1 MSLND
6 KMTIQ
11 IALDELEITEL
22 TKVDNEYIKKQY
34 HRLALKWHP
43 DKNKDKNATIKFQK
57 IHEAYEYLES
67 EYKCMDNDASDNSS
81 EAFVSSSS
89 SKESTIYSDILSAF
103 ISILLKGTYNQLF
116 LHIVKEI
123 VILKYNDMSL
133 SYLRQLFQDL
143 DKQKSIELYQ
153 LLYKY
158 SDIFYI
164 NNNILE
170 LVSLIVKEKYKNDSV
185 FILKPSLT
193 DIMEHNVYKLYVDD
207 KLYLVPLWHSELYFD
222 APDGSEIIV
231 LCQPKLPHG
240 ITIDE
245 NNNIYYDKC
254 IKIDSE
260 LKQLIEGNNFVSID
274 VGEKWFLIPLNK
286 LQIKKEQIFILK
298 EQGIPQISE
307 KDMYSVSCK
316 SDIIVKIILI

>member
-1 MSLND
+1 M
-6 KMTIQ
+6 
-11 IALDELEITEL
+11 
-22 TKVDNEYIKKQY
+22 
-34 HRLALKWHP
+34 
-43 DKNKDKNATIKFQK
+43 
-57 IHEAYEYLES
+57 
-67 EYKCMDNDASDNSS
+67 
-81 EAFVSSSS
+81 
-89 SKESTIYSDILSAF
+89 
-103 ISILLKGTYNQLF
+103 
-116 LHIVKEI
+116 
-123 VILKYNDMSL
+123 
-133 SYLRQLFQDL
+133 
-143 DKQKSIELYQ
+143 
-153 LLYKY
+153 
-158 SDIFYI
+158 
-164 NNNILE
+164 
-170 LVSLIVKEKYKNDSV
+170 
-185 FILKPSLT
+185 
-193 DIMEHNVYKLYVDD
+193 
-207 KLYLVPLWHSELYFD
+207 VPLWHSELYFD